1 MTFIQRIFLFK
12 IVTEDMEAGA
22 YTSFFLFVG
31 EMRIEAQNSMMGKY
45 GPYFW
50 RDPNYKG

>member
-1 MTFIQRIFLFK
+1 MTFIQMIFLSK

-31 EMRIEAQNSMMGKY
+31 EIRIDAQNSMMGKY
-45 GPYFW
+45 GLYF
-50 RDPNYKG
+50 N